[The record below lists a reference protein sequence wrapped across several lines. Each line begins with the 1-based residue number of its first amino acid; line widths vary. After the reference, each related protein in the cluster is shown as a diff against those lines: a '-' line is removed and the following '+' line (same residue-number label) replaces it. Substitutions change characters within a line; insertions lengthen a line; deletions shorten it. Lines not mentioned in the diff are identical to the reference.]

1 MQLEVEGDNGEDSW
15 WFFLFFC
22 FYECV
27 WLFDASN
34 GVEGICACIV
44 SSVQHDMWANLST
57 LCFYGF
63 LAMAK
68 LVEGLMVE
76 SKEGAQK
83 GEDKRLDVV
92 RV

>member
-1 MQLEVEGDNGEDSW
+1 MSVCDCLMQVM
-15 WFFLFFC
+15 
-22 FYECV
+22 V
-27 WLFDASN
+27 WKEF
-34 GVEGICACIV
+34 VVCIV

>member
-1 MQLEVEGDNGEDSW
+1 
-15 WFFLFFC
+15 
-22 FYECV
+22 
-27 WLFDASN
+27 
-34 GVEGICACIV
+34 
-44 SSVQHDMWANLST
+44 
-57 LCFYGF
+57 
-63 LAMAK
+63 MAK